1 MTRYKINP
9 LDPTGLSPIEDK
21 VISTSGGGG
30 GGPSTSISVT
40 GEPKLT
46 GDVTLSA
53 GPNVVL
59 TQTGQDIEIES
70 TASGIPVG
78 GTEGQILAKAS
89 ATDYDVTWIDNF
101 ASSTRHL
108 VKAAEAITKG
118 MAVYVSGAT
127 GTNMLVS
134 KASNDSEEKSSK
146 VLGLSQSTL
155 ATNGQGYVVTEGLI
169 ANIDTSAAGTEG
181 DPVWLG
187 TNGNL
192 LYGIANKPVSPAH
205 LVYIGVVTRKSATV
219 GEIFVNVANGYEIE
233 ELHDVLVTSLANNQ
247 ILAYESSTGLWKNKS
262 IPTVLGYTPEDV
274 ANKDITG
281 TLGTSDTKYPSQKA
295 VKTYVDTGLAT
306 KEPTLTKGNL
316 TESTSSVLTIS
327 GGSNAVIGSGTS
339 IEVKQSSGTQSGFLS
354 STDWTTFN
362 NKEPALTKGNLTEST
377 SSVLTISGGSNA
389 VIGSGTSIQVKQAS
403 GSQSGFL
410 SSTDWTT
417 FNNKQAAL
425 GFTPEDVANKS
436 TNTALGTSDTLY
448 PSQKAVKTYVDG
460 LTTATQTRNEV
471 PSGTINGSNTSF
483 TLAAT
488 PATGSLRLYKNG
500 VRLKPGASND
510 YTISGAT
517 ITMATAPA
525 TGTLLLADYE
535 VSAGTFA
542 QGVSNFITNEVPSG
556 SVNGSN
562 TSFTTAQS
570 YMAGTLEVYINGVK
584 QLRTTHYSETTPA
597 SGTFSMSDAPLTG
610 DVIEVRYQHLLSS
623 TGDAATVNGIAAST
637 TATANKLMPLD
648 ANAKYPTTLLYNPYK
663 ASIQLSADQSI
674 NDNTETLIAFNTENF
689 DTGNN
694 FDNTAGNYK
703 FTAPVT
709 GFYQINCNVY
719 LRDATGK
726 IVACTLYIYKNNT
739 SLKSFTQSPYPAS
752 TTNGG
757 FSISYSG
764 LFSLAANDYIQFK
777 ALTDTSDGTASE
789 IAIGSD
795 CSFYLVS
802 AT

>member
-1 MTRYKINP
+1 MNQMTRYKINP

-192 LYGIANKPVSPAH
+192 LYGASNKPVAPAN

-327 GGSNAVIGSGTS
+327 GGSSAVIGSGTS
-339 IEVKQSSGTQSGFLS
+339 IQVKQASGTQAGYLS

-362 NKEPALTKGNLTEST
+362 NKEPAVTKGNLTEST
-377 SSVLTISGGSNA
+377 SSVLTISGGTGS

-403 GSQSGFL
+403 GTQAGYL

-425 GFTPEDVANKS
+425 GFTAENVANKS
-436 TNTALGTSDTLY
+436 TSTSLGTSDTLY
-448 PSQKAVKTYVDG
+448 PTQNAVKTYVDANNST
-460 LTTATQTRNEV
+460 LQIRNET
-471 PSGTINGSNTSF
+471 PTGTINGTNVTF
-483 TLAAT
+483 TLANT
-488 PATGSLRLYKNG
+488 PYTNNLRLYKNG
-500 VRLKPGASND
+500 VRLKPGAGND
-510 YTISGAT
+510 YTISGNT

-525 TGTLLLADYE
+525 TGTALLADYE
-535 VSAGTFA
+535 LTSGTFA
-542 QGVSNFITNEVPSG
+542 QGVSQLITNETPSG
-556 SVNGSN
+556 SVNGTN
-562 TSFTTAQS
+562 VNFTTAK
-570 YMAGTLEVYINGVK
+570 AFIGGTLEVYINGVK
-584 QLRTTHYSETTPA
+584 QQRTTHYTETTPA
-597 SGTFSMSDAPLTG
+597 SGTFAMSDAPLTG
-610 DVIEVRYQHLLSS
+610 DVIEVRYQNTLTS
-623 TGDAATVNGIAAST
+623 TGSASDVGGIQASS

-648 ANAKYPTTLLYNPYK
+648 ANARIVSSLFDIGSSAILGGSGSQQTT
-663 ASIQLSADQSI
+663 ASATYVDFTNLGTVTVNVPSSGKMLVVGTVGAQS
-674 NDNTETLIAFNTENF
+674 N
-689 DTGNN
+689 
-694 FDNTAGNYK
+694 
-703 FTAPVT
+703 VT
-709 GFYQINCNVY
+709 GIFDCYCRVVIGSTNSMEFAVTPTAQYGGANIAVMDVLTGLTPGSNTMKVQIRVNS
-719 LRDATGK
+719 A
-726 IVACTLYIYKNNT
+726 
-739 SLKSFTQSPYPAS
+739 SFTGIWTP
-752 TTNGG
+752 TRTK
-757 FSISYSG
+757 I
-764 LFSLAANDYIQFK
+764 LAIP
-777 ALTDTSDGTASE
+777 
-789 IAIGSD
+789 IG
-795 CSFYLVS
+795 
-802 AT
+802 A

>member
-192 LYGIANKPVSPAH
+192 LYGASNKPVAPAN

-327 GGSNAVIGSGTS
+327 GGSSAVIGSGTS
-339 IEVKQSSGTQSGFLS
+339 IQVKQASGTQAGYLS

-362 NKEPALTKGNLTEST
+362 NKEPAVTKGNLTEST
-377 SSVLTISGGSNA
+377 SSVLTISGGTGS

-403 GSQSGFL
+403 GTQAGYL

-425 GFTPEDVANKS
+425 GFTAENVANKS
-436 TNTALGTSDTLY
+436 TSTSLGTSDTLY
-448 PSQKAVKTYVDG
+448 PTQNAVKTYVDANNST
-460 LTTATQTRNEV
+460 LQIRNET
-471 PSGTINGSNTSF
+471 PTGTINGTNVTF
-483 TLAAT
+483 TLANT
-488 PATGSLRLYKNG
+488 PYTNNLRLYKNG
-500 VRLKPGASND
+500 VRLKPGAGND
-510 YTISGAT
+510 YTISGNT

-525 TGTLLLADYE
+525 TGTALLADYE
-535 VSAGTFA
+535 LTSGTFA
-542 QGVSNFITNEVPSG
+542 QGVSQLITNETPSG
-556 SVNGSN
+556 SVNGTN
-562 TSFTTAQS
+562 VNFTTAK
-570 YMAGTLEVYINGVK
+570 AFIGGTLEVYINGVK
-584 QLRTTHYSETTPA
+584 QQRTTHYTETTPA
-597 SGTFSMSDAPLTG
+597 SGTFAMSDAPLTG
-610 DVIEVRYQHLLSS
+610 DVIEVRYQNTLTS
-623 TGDAATVNGIAAST
+623 TGSASDVGGIQASS

-648 ANAKYPTTLLYNPYK
+648 ANARIVSSLFDIGSSAILGGSGSQQTT
-663 ASIQLSADQSI
+663 ASATYVDFTNLGTVTVNVPSSGKMLVVGTVGAQS
-674 NDNTETLIAFNTENF
+674 N
-689 DTGNN
+689 
-694 FDNTAGNYK
+694 
-703 FTAPVT
+703 VT
-709 GFYQINCNVY
+709 GIFDCYCRVVIGSTNSMEFAVTPTAQYGGANIAVMDVLTGLTPGSNTMKVQIRVNS
-719 LRDATGK
+719 A
-726 IVACTLYIYKNNT
+726 
-739 SLKSFTQSPYPAS
+739 SFTGIWTP
-752 TTNGG
+752 TRTK
-757 FSISYSG
+757 I
-764 LFSLAANDYIQFK
+764 LAIP
-777 ALTDTSDGTASE
+777 
-789 IAIGSD
+789 IG
-795 CSFYLVS
+795 
-802 AT
+802 A